1 MAGHGRVTRHL
12 TDGVREDKNPG
23 GSAAPTRM
31 SDNFNCSRDCLTKSH
46 NERRPVMIDGLSN
59 EQVRVTVRLDQA
71 MVAQLRALHP
81 EASRGDSWII
91 RRALTHY
98 V

>member
-1 MAGHGRVTRHL
+1 
-12 TDGVREDKNPG
+12 
-23 GSAAPTRM
+23 
-31 SDNFNCSRDCLTKSH
+31 
-46 NERRPVMIDGLSN
+46 MIDGLSN

-98 V
+98 VSCADRAAADAQQRAELRDLLARRG